1 MGMTIGL
8 IAPYAELAGVAS
20 EVRDSMGMDFP
31 IAVGILE
38 SAVGVAE
45 TLIHQGVEVIIS
57 RGGTAALLRNKL
69 DIPIVEIKVTGYDV
83 MRALHPYI
91 GKDRKIAIVGYQNVV
106 HGCRIFGELFGLS
119 IQELIIPADEINK
132 DWEAAQQEVQRLVAE
147 NDIDVVIGD
156 SLVRGRLKVE
166 NIDIQMVE
174 SGKEAIVQAI
184 EEAKHI
190 GIVRE
195 NERRAYERLRTII
208 HSVHDGV
215 VATDETGRI
224 TAVNLVAEE
233 IFGFKERDVLGM
245 TIGQAIP
252 NTRIDKVLQTGQA
265 ELEQLQQ
272 TPKGYIVTNRV
283 PITLEGQVQGVV
295 ATFQEVAKIQSVE
308 QKIRQTLF
316 NKGLFAKYRFEDVLT
331 EDPHLKKIVAIAK
344 KYAQTD
350 ATMLLLGESGTGKE
364 LFAQSIHNDSPR
376 RQEAFVAINC
386 SALPGQLLES
396 ELFGYVGGA
405 FTGARKEGKR
415 GLFEL
420 AHNGTIFL
428 DEIGDM
434 DKELQSRLLRVLEE
448 KQIRRIGSDS
458 IIPVNV
464 RIIAATNMDL
474 WNESV
479 KGNFRQ
485 DLYYRLNVLTVKL
498 PPLRE
503 RRADIP
509 VLVRWLLRRYGE
521 QYGKRIADLPDRVME
536 RLREH
541 PWSGNIRELKN
552 VMERIVLSSE
562 QGEVDPDT
570 VDLMLDKAADAPE
583 IKETAVVDP
592 FLAGS
597 LDEIKHKVAAAVLA
611 QEGNNVA
618 RTARRL
624 QIDRNTLKKILR

>member
-45 TLIHQGVEVIIS
+45 TLIHQGAEVIIS

-83 MRALHPYI
+83 MRALRPCI

-132 DWEAAQQEVQRLVAE
+132 DWEAAQQEVQLLVAE

-166 NIDIQMVE
+166 NIEIQMVE

-190 GIVRE
+190 GLVRE

-316 NKGLFAKYRFEDVLT
+316 NKGLFARYRFEDVLT

-474 WNESV
+474 WNESM

-485 DLYYRLNVLTVKL
+485 DLYYRLNVLTIKL

-503 RRADIP
+503 RRSDIQ

-521 QYGKRIADLPDRVME
+521 QYGKKIADLPDRVME
-536 RLREH
+536 RLRDH

-570 VDLMLDKAADAPE
+570 VELMLDRPADAPE
-583 IKETAVVDP
+583 TNETSTVDP

-597 LDEIKHKVAAAVLA
+597 LDEIKHKVAAAVLV

>member
-20 EVRDSMGMDFP
+20 EVRDSMGLDFP

-45 TLIHQGVEVIIS
+45 TLIHQGVKVIIS

-119 IQELIIPADEINK
+119 IKELIIPADEINK

-147 NDIDVVIGD
+147 NGMDVVIGD

-215 VATDETGRI
+215 VATDETGCI

-245 TIGQAIP
+245 PIGRAIP

-283 PITLEGQVQGVV
+283 PIALEGQVQGVV

-405 FTGARKEGKR
+405 FTGARKDGKR

-479 KGNFRQ
+479 RGNFRQ

-509 VLVRWLLRRYGE
+509 VLARWLLRRYGE
-521 QYGKRIADLPDRVME
+521 QYGKRIAALPDRVME
-536 RLREH
+536 RLQEH

-562 QGEVDPDT
+562 RGEVDPDT

-583 IKETAVVDP
+583 TKEMAAVDP

-597 LDEIKHKVAAAVLA
+597 LDEIKHKVAAAVLV